1 MNPGLTIAFIAKR
14 KNDETIINYEKFGN
28 QYWTD
33 GTANK
38 SKIGGIFIYY
48 HQLKYVR
55 VHKIDDILESSE
67 LPPIMSEVSKDKICN
82 GTRILCLSNMLKEF
96 TWNEWITEVGKGAP
110 YTPKYRQTQTN
121 CWTFNVLNKKYN
133 TFNFMNFIKIIENQ
147 DIYSCPIV
155 LTIDDKNEHDNED
168 NIETKYTL
176 KTKRIQKITK
186 RMKERQQKITA
197 LINEQYND
205 SQKIKKLL

>member
-1 MNPGLTIAFIAKR
+1 MNTGLTIAFIC
-14 KNDETIINYEKFGN
+14 NGDEHPTFINYKRFGN
-28 QYWTD
+28 KYWD
-33 GTANK
+33 DAQNNK
-38 SKIGGIFIYY
+38 SKIGYY
-48 HQLKYVR
+48 FAYYFQQKYVYI
-55 VHKIDDILESSE
+55 HKIINILQPSEQPSDMIWESN
-67 LPPIMSEVSKDKICN
+67 KN
-82 GTRILCLSNMLKEF
+82 RQILCLSKQLKKF
-96 TWNEWITEVGKGAP
+96 TWNEWITGIGTGAP

-121 CWTFNVLNKKYN
+121 CWTFNVLNQKYN

-168 NIETKYTL
+168 NIETKHTL